1 MPRSS
6 TTGLSGAGTSGP
18 TKKKAKGPTRPSN
31 AYLASL
37 KATTLRGDTKAAL
50 PLELIAQI
58 LDYLPPTDLIRCA
71 QTSKRL
77 QEMVYDDTRWTQKLR
92 LMGLWNEAE
101 ARQRFEESMK
111 KKADA
116 QKSRDVGSSRR
127 TGVDLPGYLN
137 GDAHGGR
144 LKLAETL
151 FDAHESQIPN
161 NIVDGHDPGLS
172 DSMSQVS
179 LNTTSNVDGDVRPP
193 PGSLAS
199 LDIMTTIRSIRGH
212 SRQEFGK
219 LYGALAPFYFDVVN
233 QSHNNARVF
242 RTFKEPE
249 QQAKMLNNLRI
260 FAQSDVTEGSPYRE
274 NRLTSMIAIF
284 ENAAL
289 REFEGGYYAREYNGR
304 MKTYAHVLSTL
315 NGGAAAVDMF
325 IEKNPVMQQ
334 KSKFG
339 KPLACLEN
347 PTASSVDLKPS
358 QSFFHALSRSL
369 DEQASIIDIVF
380 PPKVDVMVPFLDR
393 VAEGVIGEYITP
405 LFDEAHRLG
414 TDTYVQIVAGIFDQS
429 LRFASS
435 LSPATGSEERFHERA
450 SGIIIRCFEPHVDL
464 YLGAELENLHKITN
478 FEVESWEKRLIAEE
492 ESTDSYFMSSVNRQ
506 AAKRDF
512 MTSFKKV
519 IMMPVNILPGTKSAK
534 PIASNASVIASG
546 RDTPSIGTERPNTPR
561 QEAPTTELAAKAAIM
576 NSRLEG
582 ISSLFSI
589 EVALNLVHSAKE
601 SLERCALFVRLP
613 NPQGAAAK
621 SQCQAI
627 FVHLLH
633 VLGHRHMKSG
643 FDKAVTHLSDYN
655 ARDVTNHGASGAG
668 VRPLVTF
675 LSLVNVGDLI
685 QQMVDVFYAQQLVS
699 NGLTDRDDF
708 LDVAVKEKKRFE
720 QMLDERVAAGLNKGI
735 DVLMDEVEF
744 ICSTTQAAT
753 DFRPGTWNEKSGIGN
768 AAVSDI
774 GPTRTAVL
782 VVELVSSHTGML
794 TGSTEKNMLDV
805 FNQEVGLRLFTSLCK
820 HLKRQR
826 ISTDGAIILISDT
839 NLYFGFIAGLKN
851 KELLGYFKA
860 LRELSQIFL
869 IEGKDA
875 KELAQVISDGPR
887 YGGIFRV
894 EEVLEFAERRADWYQ
909 IKGNVEKA
917 LYGIGCLV
925 M

>member
-1 MPRSS
+1 
-6 TTGLSGAGTSGP
+6 
-18 TKKKAKGPTRPSN
+18 
-31 AYLASL
+31 
-37 KATTLRGDTKAAL
+37 
-50 PLELIAQI
+50 
-58 LDYLPPTDLIRCA
+58 
-71 QTSKRL
+71 
-77 QEMVYDDTRWTQKLR
+77 
-92 LMGLWNEAE
+92 
-101 ARQRFEESMK
+101 
-111 KKADA
+111 
-116 QKSRDVGSSRR
+116 
-127 TGVDLPGYLN
+127 
-137 GDAHGGR
+137 
-144 LKLAETL
+144 
-151 FDAHESQIPN
+151 
-161 NIVDGHDPGLS
+161 
-172 DSMSQVS
+172 
-179 LNTTSNVDGDVRPP
+179 
-193 PGSLAS
+193 
-199 LDIMTTIRSIRGH
+199 
-212 SRQEFGK
+212 
-219 LYGALAPFYFDVVN
+219 
-233 QSHNNARVF
+233 
-242 RTFKEPE
+242 
-249 QQAKMLNNLRI
+249 
-260 FAQSDVTEGSPYRE
+260 
-274 NRLTSMIAIF
+274 
-284 ENAAL
+284 
-289 REFEGGYYAREYNGR
+289 
-304 MKTYAHVLSTL
+304 
-315 NGGAAAVDMF
+315 
-325 IEKNPVMQQ
+325 
-334 KSKFG
+334 
-339 KPLACLEN
+339 
-347 PTASSVDLKPS
+347 
-358 QSFFHALSRSL
+358 
-369 DEQASIIDIVF
+369 
-380 PPKVDVMVPFLDR
+380 
-393 VAEGVIGEYITP
+393 
-405 LFDEAHRLG
+405 
-414 TDTYVQIVAGIFDQS
+414 
-429 LRFASS
+429 
-435 LSPATGSEERFHERA
+435 
-450 SGIIIRCFEPHVDL
+450 
-464 YLGAELENLHKITN
+464 
-478 FEVESWEKRLIAEE
+478 
-492 ESTDSYFMSSVNRQ
+492 
-506 AAKRDF
+506 
-512 MTSFKKV
+512 
-519 IMMPVNILPGTKSAK
+519 
-534 PIASNASVIASG
+534 
-546 RDTPSIGTERPNTPR
+546 
-561 QEAPTTELAAKAAIM
+561 
-576 NSRLEG
+576 
-582 ISSLFSI
+582 
-589 EVALNLVHSAKE
+589 
-601 SLERCALFVRLP
+601 
-613 NPQGAAAK
+613 
-621 SQCQAI
+621 
-627 FVHLLH
+627 
-633 VLGHRHMKSG
+633 MKSG